1 MSKKLVNVLGS
12 TGSVGDS
19 TASLLKFHSDK
30 FDIGVLTAQ
39 SNVKK
44 LAEQAISLNA
54 KNAVIGDENLYAEL
68 KEMLLGRNIEVS
80 AGRNAL
86 LEASS
91 KPADITV
98 CAIAGFAGL
107 EPVMKAT
114 EQGGNIAIANKE
126 PLVAA
131 GSLVRQAAKKSGA
144 VLLPVDS
151 EHNAVFQVFEQENKS
166 AIDSITLTASG
177 GPFLKWLLS
186 DIQKAT
192 PEQAVAHPNWSM
204 GQKISVDSAT
214 LMNKG
219 LEVIEAHVLFDLP
232 DNKIKVLIHPQ
243 STIHAFVSYSD
254 GSVLAHLGA
263 PDMRIP
269 ILHTLSWPDRLE
281 TNAPK
286 LDPVTLSRLDFE
298 EVDLEKFPALSLA
311 RAALKEGVA
320 SRIVL
325 NAANEVAVDM
335 FLKKKIGFM
344 DIVNICAAQMES
356 DVSYSQVNTLDEVIA
371 FDSYIR
377 EKTTNY
383 ILEKHG

>member
-1 MSKKLVNVLGS
+1 MSKKVVNVLGS
-12 TGSVGDS
+12 TGSVGDN
-19 TASLLKFHSDK
+19 TASLLAFHAEK
-30 FDIGVLTAQ
+30 FDVGILTAQ

-44 LAEQAISLNA
+44 LAEQAISLKA
-54 KNAVIGDENLYAEL
+54 KHAVIGDESLYEEL
-68 KEMLLGRNIEVS
+68 KERLLGQDIEVS
-80 AGRNAL
+80 GGRNAL
-86 LEASS
+86 IEASS

-131 GSLVRQAAKKSGA
+131 GSLVKDLAQKSGA
-144 VLLPVDS
+144 ILLPVDS

-166 AIDSITLTASG
+166 GIDSITLTASG
-177 GPFLKWLLS
+177 GPFLKWSLS
-186 DIQKAT
+186 DIKKAT

-204 GQKISVDSAT
+204 GRKISVDSAT

-232 DNKIKVLIHPQ
+232 DNKIKVVVHPQ
-243 STIHAFVSYSD
+243 STIHAFVNYCD

-269 ILHTLSWPDRLE
+269 ILHTLSWPNRLE
-281 TNAPK
+281 TNAPR

-298 EVDLEKFPALSLA
+298 EVDLKKFPALSLA
-311 RAALKEGVA
+311 RTALKEGVA
-320 SRIVL
+320 SRIAL
-325 NAANEVAVDM
+325 NAANEIAVDM
-335 FLKKKIGFM
+335 FLKKKIDFM
-344 DIVNICAAQMES
+344 DIVNVCAIQMDTDTS
-356 DVSYSQVNTLDEVIA
+356 DRHVSTLEDVIA
-371 FDSYIR
+371 FDDFVR